1 MNMGGRE
8 TRIRAALTRPL
19 STRAAILI
27 VCAAGIV
34 AAALIMA
41 QARGL
46 TFFYDEWNVVQDRRA
61 WNVDAFLLPHNEHL
75 IAVPALLF
83 KILFVAFGLTAHWPY
98 ALLLVISHLACTGVV
113 FALAR
118 RWSSNEF
125 AVVVTLA
132 MLFLGSAWEILL
144 WPFEMGI
151 TIALGAGLGA
161 ILALHH
167 QTRRGDLIACGLLVL
182 SLASD
187 TLGIPLA
194 IGALALIV
202 MQRRFWSRLYVVLV
216 PIALYGIW
224 YLKYGFSTAKL
235 SNATEI
241 PGFNADSAAAV
252 LGALSGFG
260 EKYGAALA
268 IGMLVIVALALI
280 QRWSCRAAL
289 VPLLITTIAM
299 WSLICLAR
307 FGVAPPNASRYIYPG
322 AALVVI
328 IGACVVARRSIT
340 SLTARTLVIAL
351 LVASL
356 LSNVGE
362 LQAGARLW
370 QQAGEDVRS
379 SLGAMTEARRHLAI
393 PADFQPNPYWAP
405 QIKAQTY
412 FAAADALGSPAW
424 TAPQI
429 LAATPAA
436 RAAAD
441 SVLLRL
447 RSIAVTGDQA
457 EAVGATPPVVETIAA
472 GTPQSGS
479 PKGCITSVPNPGATP
494 IVIGAVPPEGLLFR
508 AQRVGAATTRVDL
521 RVARYAELG
530 PQKPIGTAVPGGPA
544 LRVRASGTDPT
555 PPWRFQLSSL
565 GPITFC
571 RAR

>member
-1 MNMGGRE
+1 MGERE

-19 STRAAILI
+19 STRSAVLI
-27 VCAAGIV
+27 VCVAGIV

-41 QARGL
+41 QSRGL
-46 TFFYDEWNVVQDRRA
+46 TFFYDEWNVIQDRRA
-61 WNVDAFLLPHNEHL
+61 WNADAFLLPHNEHL
-75 IAVPALLF
+75 ILVPALLF
-83 KILFVAFGLTAHWPY
+83 KVLFVTFGLTSHWPY

-125 AVVVTLA
+125 AVVVTVA

-167 QTRRGDLIACGLLVL
+167 RTRRGDLIACGLLIL

-187 TLGIPLA
+187 TLGVPLA
-194 IGALALIV
+194 IGALALIL
-202 MQRRFWSRLYVVLV
+202 MQRNSWRRLYVVIV

-224 YLKYGFSTAKL
+224 YLKYGFSTAQL
-235 SNATEI
+235 SNVKEI

-252 LGALSGFG
+252 MGALSGVG

-268 IGMLVIVALALI
+268 VGLLVVVAIALLR
-280 QRWSCRAAL
+280 RWSCRAAL
-289 VPLLITTIAM
+289 VPLLVATVAM

-307 FGVAPPNASRYIYPG
+307 FGVAPPNSSRYIYPG

-328 IGACVVARRSIT
+328 IGACVIGRRSIT
-340 SLTARTLVIAL
+340 SLTARILVLAL
-351 LVASL
+351 LLASL
-356 LSNVGE
+356 LSNVGD
-362 LQAGARLW
+362 LRDGTRLW
-370 QQAGEDVRS
+370 RQAGEDVRS
-379 SLGAMTEARRHLAI
+379 SLGAMTEARRHLTI
-393 PADFQPNPYWAP
+393 PADFQPNAYWAP
-405 QIKAQTY
+405 QIKAQPY
-412 FAAADALGSPAW
+412 FAATDALGSPAW
-424 TAPQI
+424 GAAQI
-429 LAATPAA
+429 STATPAA

-441 SVLLRL
+441 SVLIRL
-447 RSIAVTGDQA
+447 KAVTVTRVPAAIAGT
-457 EAVGATPPVVETIAA
+457 TPPAVETIAA
-472 GTPQSGS
+472 GTPQAGG
-479 PKGCITSVPNPGATP
+479 PKGCITSIPNPGATQ
-494 IVIGAVPPEGLLFR
+494 IVIGSLPPQGLLFS
-508 AQRVGAATTRVDL
+508 AQRIGVAQTRVDL

-530 PQKPIGTAVPGGPA
+530 PQKPIAAALPGGPK
-544 LRVRASGTDPT
+544 LRVRAVGTDPT

-571 RAR
+571 SAR